1 MSYSTEFIQFIKTYL
16 VNSVYTEYCKEV
28 YSKGDIE
35 SQNFIGDL
43 LDYKNEVYIW
53 DTAFNRVHDLF
64 NYYLHLSVNH
74 MDALNLQNKITYSQN
89 RLSGI
94 YEQVTFQTFI
104 DDQINF
110 QKIGY
115 REYQNF
121 VKSMKDPEFKKK
133 MVNKYNTHIHIRTL
147 KNHIIY
153 VIHLHLAKQT
163 DYATIF
169 TDEEISDMDTMVNMI
184 PYFEH
189 MAKNRWSI
197 QDIESGNIHMDTD
210 SSIKQINFN
219 SLEARVLQRI
229 ALFK

>member
-16 VNSVYTEYCKEV
+16 VNSVYVEYCKEV
-28 YSKGDIE
+28 YSRGDIE
-35 SQNFIGDL
+35 SQNFKSDL
-43 LDYKNEVYIW
+43 LDYKNELYIW
-53 DTAFNRVHDLF
+53 DTVFNRVNDLLT
-64 NYYLHLSVNH
+64 YYLHLSVDH
-74 MDALNLQNKITYSQN
+74 MDVLNLQNKVTYIQN
-89 RLSGI
+89 RLSGN

-104 DDQINF
+104 DEQINF

-121 VKSMKDPEFKKK
+121 VKSMQDPEFKKK
-133 MVNKYNTHIHIRTL
+133 MVLKYNTHSHIRTL

-153 VIHLHLAKQT
+153 VIHLHLSKQT

-169 TDEEISDMDTMVNMI
+169 TDEQTSDMDTMVNMI

-189 MAKNRWSI
+189 MAKNQWSI
-197 QDIESGNIHMDTD
+197 QDIESGNIHMDSDT
-210 SSIKQINFN
+210 SLKQINFY

-229 ALFK
+229 ALFM